1 MAGLAVLSSSSFLL
15 FRLWVFVALMH
26 MVAGGG
32 GGSLMYGV
40 YHQKKPKKV
49 TGYGREDI
57 TVGMHL

>member
-1 MAGLAVLSSSSFLL
+1 M
-15 FRLWVFVALMH
+15 ALMH